1 MPKRISC
8 TVTVTRTDPWKPRES
23 RTAEH
28 AHWSTELHSVLPIPS
43 FRDRSP
49 LQRQRNT
56 HSGHVTPTGFV
67 LVVSLPSIFCFP
79 FSPQLMSPFI
89 SARFPLKGV
98 FPAYISYTLIPPD
111 CLCCTTVLLPSPSLR
126 DGLRST
132 GSRVLISCYSMWAR
146 NSIIPPFQIA
156 CFLALKERLH
166 TQSASCKKRPLTHTH
181 TPLLFTSMHTLS
193 HANTQ
198 NWVGII

>member
-1 MPKRISC
+1 M
-8 TVTVTRTDPWKPRES
+8 T
-23 RTAEH
+23 
-28 AHWSTELHSVLPIPS
+28 
-43 FRDRSP
+43 
-49 LQRQRNT
+49 
-56 HSGHVTPTGFV
+56 
-67 LVVSLPSIFCFP
+67 
-79 FSPQLMSPFI
+79 PFI

-181 TPLLFTSMHTLS
+181 THTLVIHFHAHTLPCEHTKLSRHYISNNLLVWS
-193 HANTQ
+193 HFWDMAH
-198 NWVGII
+198 IIIEKRLMSWLCSQSYVHGQPFVYSAS

>member
-1 MPKRISC
+1 
-8 TVTVTRTDPWKPRES
+8 
-23 RTAEH
+23 
-28 AHWSTELHSVLPIPS
+28 
-43 FRDRSP
+43 
-49 LQRQRNT
+49 
-56 HSGHVTPTGFV
+56 
-67 LVVSLPSIFCFP
+67 
-79 FSPQLMSPFI
+79 MSPFI
-89 SARFPLKGV
+89 SAHFPLKGV
-98 FPAYISYTLIPPD
+98 FPSYISYTLIPPD

-181 TPLLFTSMHTLS
+181 THPCYSLPCTLS
-193 HANTQ
+193 HANTHTKLSRHYISNNLLVWRQ
-198 NWVGII
+198 KEMKSFMRHSTYYYWEKTQKWWVDSAHSSTSTGFVYSAS